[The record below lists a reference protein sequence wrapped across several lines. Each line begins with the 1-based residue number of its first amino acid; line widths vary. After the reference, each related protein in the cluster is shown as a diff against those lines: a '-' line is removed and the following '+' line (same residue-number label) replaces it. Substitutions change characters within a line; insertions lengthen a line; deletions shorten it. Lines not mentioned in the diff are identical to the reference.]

1 LVINSEENRKQE
13 ETIIMIK
20 LKLQIVL
27 IFLSIIFTACSADD
41 DDNSYDI
48 FTIEDLNLLHNN
60 SSKTWELEA
69 YYQNYDNWI
78 SDQNDCLVDDSYI
91 FKVDTEVV
99 VIPGNQNCYYGAS
112 EIAEANYI
120 FYEEIGQIWLTMS
133 RGEITENIF
142 RSTSF
147 SLKLIELTEDRMVF
161 SSGEKGANKRRALI
175 FVKN

>member
-20 LKLQIVL
+20 LKLQIAL
-27 IFLSIIFTACSADD
+27 IFLLIIFTACSADD

-48 FTIEDLNLLHNN
+48 YTIEDLNLLHNN

-69 YYQNYDNWI
+69 YYQNYDNRI
-78 SDQNDCLVDDSYI
+78 SDQNDCLVDDNYI

-112 EIAEANYI
+112 EIAEANYT
-120 FYEEIGQIWLTMS
+120 FYEEQGTVWLTMS
-133 RGEITENIF
+133 QGEITENIF

-161 SSGEKGANKRRALI
+161 SSGDKGAYKRALI